1 MISKELIE
9 QLVNEKVQGSAVF
22 LVSLTVSASNM
33 IVEEVDSDNYVD
45 INACAEL
52 SKYIES
58 KVDREVE
65 DYELEVG
72 SAGLTSPLRVKRQ
85 YLKYVDKDVEVLA
98 ADGKKFVGVLTE
110 VGDEDFTIE
119 VSSMQRKE
127 GDKRKRLY
135 VDPLTFKYDEIK
147 YCKYIIHF

>member
-9 QLVNEKVQGSAVF
+9 QLVNEKLQGSAMF
-22 LVSLTVSASNM
+22 LVSVTVSASNM
-33 IVEEVDSDNYVD
+33 IVVEVDSDNYVD

-98 ADGKKFVGVLTE
+98 ADGKKFVGVLAE